1 MAAKRVKKVKSTSVK
16 NQGSLEI
23 IRKRA
28 HEIYL
33 KRIKKGIEGD
43 ADADWLQ
50 AEKELMN

>member
-1 MAAKRVKKVKSTSVK
+1 MAGKRIKKAKSTSVK
-16 NQGSLEI
+16 NQSSLVI
-23 IRKRA
+23 IQKRA

-33 KRIKKGIEGD
+33 KRIKNGIEGD